1 MRRVKVLIIDDSA
14 VVRQVLSLGLSR
26 DPDLEVVGAAGD
38 AFRAR
43 ELILSQHPDVL
54 TLDVEMPRMD
64 GLIFL
69 KKLMPQYPLPVV
81 MVSSLTGPGA
91 AATLEAFQFGAVEVV
106 NKPSTNVGEGLGFM
120 LEDLREK
127 IKAASLV
134 DVSRWRNERWAEAVP
149 RLPVGALFR
158 STDKMVAV
166 GASTGGTVALR
177 TILTALPADMPGTVV
192 VQHMPPVFTR
202 LFAEKLNQECQM
214 KVKEAE
220 DGDRVTQGR
229 VLVAPGGQQTTVR
242 RSGGDYLV
250 RVAAGERVNG
260 HAPSVDVL
268 FDSVADAA
276 GANAVGVVLTGMGR
290 DGAAGLLRMRRAGAR
305 TLSQDEASS
314 LIYGMPMEAW
324 KLGGSEK
331 QVDLTQV
338 PAEVVELLRRMR
350 P

>member
-1 MRRVKVLIIDDSA
+1 VKRVRVLIIDDSA
-14 VVRQVLSLGLSR
+14 VVREILSQGLSA
-26 DPDLEVVGAAGD
+26 DPELEVVGVAGD

-43 ELILSQHPDVL
+43 ELILSLRPDVL

-64 GLIFL
+64 GLLFL
-69 KKLMPQYPLPVV
+69 KKLMPQYPIPVV

-106 NKPSTNVGEGLGFM
+106 NKPSSNLRESLTAMV
-120 LEDLREK
+120 EDLCGK
-127 IKAASLV
+127 VKAASLV
-134 DVSRWRNERWAEAVP
+134 DVSRWRNERWAEAIP
-149 RLPVGALFR
+149 KMPTGALSR
-158 STDKMVAV
+158 STDKVVAI

-177 TILTALPADMPGTVV
+177 AILMALPADMPGTVV

-214 KVKEAE
+214 QVKEAE
-220 DGDRVTQGR
+220 NGDRVTQGR
-229 VLVAPGGQQTTVR
+229 VLVAPGGFQTSVV

-250 RVAAGERVNG
+250 RVKPGDRVNG

-268 FDSVADAA
+268 FDSVAQTA

-290 DGAAGLLRMRRAGAR
+290 DGAAGLLKMRQAGAK
-305 TLSQDEASS
+305 TLSQDEATS

-324 KLGGSEK
+324 NLGGSEK
-331 QVDLTQV
+331 QVALGQV
-338 PAEVVELLRRMR
+338 PSEILGLLKRMH